1 MRAFWP
7 SRAQIGG
14 MMLLSRNY
22 APPEALAPYI
32 ARFYVF
38 EADLP
43 ADFEI
48 IDDLV
53 GETAFVRIIND
64 GEWHAELEPGVWH
77 SEGPA
82 IFFGANTKPFRVK
95 VRGAFSICGFAI
107 RPSGWKALM
116 NESHA
121 GLINQM
127 FPMDQLWTRQI
138 TERMMDQVILA
149 ADDAALIAAMSEAVT
164 ARLDQIGRHSIDPA
178 MAIFEDIARTD
189 STCRI
194 DDAAEK
200 LGLSVRQMERRCS
213 DSFGASPKTILRR
226 SRFLDMAAAM
236 RGFSS
241 ASEAELA
248 ALRYFDQSHLNRE
261 FRRFTGMT
269 PGAFGRAF
277 TPLLTAGLKLRE
289 DEKAGHL

>member
-1 MRAFWP
+1 
-7 SRAQIGG
+7 
-14 MMLLSRNY
+14 MLLSRNY
-22 APPEALAPYI
+22 APPEPLAPYV

-48 IDDLV
+48 IDDLMA
-53 GETAFVRIIND
+53 ETPFVRIINQ
-64 GEWHAELEPGVWH
+64 GEWHAELEPGIWH
-77 SEGPA
+77 GEGPA
-82 IFFGANTKPFRVK
+82 VFFGANTKPFRVR

-116 NESHA
+116 DQPHAPLVNE
-121 GLINQM
+121 M
-127 FPMDQLWTRQI
+127 FPLERFWTQEI
-138 TERMMDQVILA
+138 TDRMMNRVILA
-149 ADDAALIAAMSEAVT
+149 KDDAALVAAMSDAVT
-164 ARLDQIGRHSIDPA
+164 ARLDQIGCHEADPA

-194 DDAAEK
+194 DDAADK
-200 LGLSVRQMERRCS
+200 VGLSVRQMERRCS

-289 DEKAGHL
+289 DEKAGYT